1 MVSSTKYGLDLRID
15 EAVRAIRRAKKIL
28 VVCHVNP
35 DGDTLGCL
43 LALGLAFLQMG
54 KKATLL
60 SQDGVPTRFQFLPGS
75 ELILSET
82 TEAADVAIAVDCGS
96 RQQMGTAQ
104 KAFFR
109 AKTTVQVD
117 HHDFGASFG
126 KIQILENEASAVGEI
141 AYELLHALKAEITP
155 AIATCLL
162 TSIIIDTGS
171 FRFSNIRAKTF
182 DICGKLIACGV
193 DLQHLIEEAYWTRSV
208 ASIKLTSHVM
218 LNMESSADGALVW
231 AVAYQKDF
239 KRFGAKI
246 SDADA
251 VADDLRSV
259 EGSKIAVV
267 FRQTEKGNYR
277 VSLRSKHGINVAEVA
292 REFGGGGH
300 HNSAG
305 CSIQPSQKKKLLQSL
320 QSLNG

>member
-1 MVSSTKYGLDLRID
+1 MKPGADKNVLR
-15 EAVRAIRRAKKIL
+15 AARAIRGAKKVL
-28 VVCHVNP
+28 VASHVNP
-35 DGDTLGCL
+35 DGDTIGCL
-43 LALGLAFLQMG
+43 VALGLALLQLG
-54 KKATLL
+54 KKVTLL

-82 TEAADVAIAVDCGS
+82 SEMADVAVAVDCGS
-96 RQQMGTAQ
+96 QQQLGSAQ

-109 AKTTVQVD
+109 ARTTIQVD

-126 KIQILENEASAVGEI
+126 KIQVLENEASAVGEI
-141 AYELLHALKAEITP
+141 VYDLIRALKVEITP

-182 DICGKLIACGV
+182 KICGKLIECGV
-193 DLQHLIEEAYWTRSV
+193 DLQHLIEESYWTKSPSTLKLSSHALLNARYSCGGAVTWSV
-208 ASIKLTSHVM
+208 V
-218 LNMESSADGALVW
+218 
-231 AVAYQKDF
+231 YQKDF
-239 KRFGAKI
+239 KRYGASL

-251 VADDLRSV
+251 VADDLHSV
-259 EGSKIAVV
+259 EGVKIAAV
-267 FRQTEKGNYR
+267 FRQTEKGNFR
-277 VSLRSKHGINVAEVA
+277 VSLRSKHGINVALVA

-305 CSIQPSQKKKLLQSL
+305 CGIRPLEKNKLLESL
-320 QSLNG
+320 EALIRRP